1 MIKKAMLSF
10 TFTFYPNET
19 RWKGENVSTTEVESV
34 VSKAGGLVDC
44 VVYGVEVNILLVIS
58 FVQNIILYI
67 ESSSSQS
74 R

>member
-1 MIKKAMLSF
+1 MSLAICISKTEKETHSGDQKKAMLIF

-44 VVYGVEVNILLVIS
+44 VVYGVEVLDH
-58 FVQNIILYI
+58 
-67 ESSSSQS
+67 
-74 R
+74 